1 MILRIPE
8 DLLKKVE
15 EHAVREYPYECCG
28 LLLGRMGG
36 EEAMV
41 LQVLE
46 ARNVYP
52 GDRRAGYLVDPLEYY
67 RAELRAEAEDVEVLG
82 IYHSHPDKP
91 AKPSKKDESEAYR
104 GYLYLI
110 VSVYNHAV
118 KDVKVWRLG
127 SEKVFEP
134 VELIVL

>member
-1 MILRIPE
+1 MILKIQG

-15 EHAVREYPYECCG
+15 EHAIREYPYECCG
-28 LLLGRMGG
+28 LLLGRMSKGKA
-36 EEAMV
+36 EI

-46 ARNVYP
+46 ARNIYP
-52 GDRRAGYLVDPLEYY
+52 GDKRSGYLIDPMEYY
-67 RAELRAEAEDVEVLG
+67 GAELKAEAEDVEVLG

-91 AKPSKKDESEAYR
+91 AKPSKKDESEAYQC
-104 GYLYLI
+104 YLYLI
-110 VSVYNHAV
+110 VSVYNRV
-118 KDVKVWRLG
+118 VRDVKVWRLS